1 MSKVL
6 KNVLISILLLV
17 MLFALTGCGKEE
29 VNGGFG
35 PNPDAVEVV
44 EDSEDDVVASTGDG
58 KFDGIYVAGSETDP
72 MEGLAII
79 PVPTYNAD
87 KIVFIKDSQGSGAIR
102 VGAEDITGDIMK
114 QELANEMFTITDLG
128 TNVKIEHPMFTYG
141 EEVEMIPGSGEFT
154 GIYEKDDYVLAV
166 IKAANGNY
174 IVAYINTR
182 FDTSTSLTFADCTIN
197 GNVLEGKD
205 DVYSEPIKLTL
216 NGDVLSVEITSED
229 SRWNSANTDFTLV
242 KY

>member
-1 MSKVL
+1 MMKVL
-6 KNVLISILLLV
+6 KNILISVLLLV

-35 PNPDAVEVV
+35 PNPDTVDVV
-44 EDSEDDVVASTGDG
+44 EETEDDEVATTGDG
-58 KFDGIYVAGSETDP
+58 NFDGIYVAGSETDP

-242 KY
+242 K

>member
-1 MSKVL
+1 MMKVL
-6 KNVLISILLLV
+6 KNILISVLLLV

-35 PNPDAVEVV
+35 PNPDTVDVV
-44 EDSEDDVVASTGDG
+44 EETEDDEVATTGDG
-58 KFDGIYVAGSETDP
+58 NFDGIYVTGSEDDP

-102 VGAEDITGDIMK
+102 VGAEDIIGDIMK

-242 KY
+242 K

>member
-1 MSKVL
+1 MMKVL
-6 KNVLISILLLV
+6 KNILILVLLLV

-35 PNPDAVEVV
+35 PNPDTVDVV
-44 EDSEDDVVASTGDG
+44 EEIEDDEVATTGDG
-58 KFDGIYVAGSETDP
+58 NFDGIYVAGSETDP

-242 KY
+242 K

>member
-44 EDSEDDVVASTGDG
+44 EDSEDDVVASIGDG

-79 PVPTYNAD
+79 PIPNNAAD
-87 KIVFIKDSQGSGAIR
+87 KMVFIKDSSGSGAVL
-102 VGAEDITGDIMK
+102 VGAEDIKGDKMS
-114 QELANEMFTITDLG
+114 QELAGEVFTITDLG
-128 TNVKIEHPMFTYG
+128 ANVKIEHPMFTYG
-141 EEVEMIPGSGEFT
+141 EEVEMVPGSADFA
-154 GIYEKDDYVLAV
+154 GIYEKDDTVLVV
-166 IKAANGNY
+166 IKDIKGNY

-182 FDTSTSLTFADCTIN
+182 YETSTSLTFADCTIN

-216 NGDVLSVEITSED
+216 NGEVLSVEITSED

>member
-1 MSKVL
+1 
-6 KNVLISILLLV
+6 
-17 MLFALTGCGKEE
+17 
-29 VNGGFG
+29 
-35 PNPDAVEVV
+35 
-44 EDSEDDVVASTGDG
+44 
-58 KFDGIYVAGSETDP
+58 
-72 MEGLAII
+72 
-79 PVPTYNAD
+79 
-87 KIVFIKDSQGSGAIR
+87 
-102 VGAEDITGDIMK
+102 
-114 QELANEMFTITDLG
+114 
-128 TNVKIEHPMFTYG
+128 MFTYG

-242 KY
+242 K

>member
-1 MSKVL
+1 MMKVL
-6 KNVLISILLLV
+6 KNILISVLLLV

-35 PNPDAVEVV
+35 PNPDTVDVV
-44 EDSEDDVVASTGDG
+44 EETEDDEVATTGDG
-58 KFDGIYVAGSETDP
+58 NFDGIYVTGSEDDP

-242 KY
+242 K

>member
-1 MSKVL
+1 MMKVL
-6 KNVLISILLLV
+6 KNILISVLLLV
-17 MLFALTGCGKEE
+17 MLFALTGCGKKE

-35 PNPDAVEVV
+35 PNPDTVDVV
-44 EDSEDDVVASTGDG
+44 EEIEDDEAASTGDG
-58 KFDGIYVAGSETDP
+58 NFDGIYVAGSKDDP

-102 VGAEDITGDIMK
+102 VGAEDITGDKMS
-114 QELANEMFTITDLG
+114 QELAGEVFTITDLG
-128 TNVKIEHPMFTYG
+128 ANVKIEHPMFTYG
-141 EEVEMIPGSGEFT
+141 EEVEMIPGSADFA
-154 GIYEKDDYVLAV
+154 GIYEKDDTVLVV
-166 IKAANGNY
+166 IKDIKGNY

-182 FDTSTSLTFADCTIN
+182 YETSTSLTFADCTIN

-242 KY
+242 K